1 MRSTNNINTSDLDA
15 EAAEGNVF
23 WVVYDM
29 DTQETLMSMEFDSY
43 KWKAITL
50 SAGDNWGLSELEGT
64 ARFPSYAAAEEAAQ
78 DVAEALIQEYPGEEV
93 NLEIHRVRLEMVEMI
108 QDIDCEAGKVKRAG
122 DPEDP
127 EQSEDEGWDVVSDEE
142 EEEDEGFEANRFSRP
157 DEDRSDAARVF
168 GSQPF
173 DPRGDINRQRK
184 ALEKL
189 VISNKKPKA
198 KKSTK
203 KGKGRS

>member
-1 MRSTNNINTSDLDA
+1 MRSTNNINTIDFDA
-15 EAAEGNVF
+15 EASEGNVF

-50 SAGDNWGLSELEGT
+50 SAGDNYGLSELEGT
-64 ARFPSYAAAEEAAQ
+64 ARFPSFAAAEEAAQ
-78 DVAEALIQEYPGEEV
+78 DVAEVLIQEYPGEEV

-127 EQSEDEGWDVVSDEE
+127 EQSEEE
-142 EEEDEGFEANRFSRP
+142 EEEDEGFESNRF
-157 DEDRSDAARVF
+157 DF
-168 GSQPF
+168 
-173 DPRGDINRQRK
+173 NRQRE
-184 ALEKL
+184 ALENL
-189 VISNKKPKA
+189 VISSKKPKA

-203 KGKGRS
+203 KDKSRR

>member
-1 MRSTNNINTSDLDA
+1 MRSSNNINTIDFDA
-15 EAAEGNVF
+15 EASEGNVF

-122 DPEDP
+122 SSDE
-127 EQSEDEGWDVVSDEE
+127 EEDEGDDWDVTSDDK
-142 EEEDEGFEANRFSRP
+142 EEEDEGFEANRFN
-157 DEDRSDAARVF
+157 F
-168 GSQPF
+168 
-173 DPRGDINRQRK
+173 NRQRE
-184 ALEKL
+184 ALENL
-189 VISNKKPKA
+189 IISNKKPKA